1 MSGFE
6 SLSLVRQEKYR
17 PILFGVAI
25 SKEQLSN
32 IQNRKY
38 ARYIFDSITC
48 FDEMKPKEVR
58 QNIRSI
64 SDYLSPASYR
74 FTDANNIVEFA
85 RDSLMKVSG
94 SSLWDDPTYNP
105 PLLNTL
111 TTSAAHK
118 SSMSNILSNHITTT
132 IDHFKNNY
140 NNLVYNW
147 EVLNEATSPAP
158 SQANRILGAVYFSD
172 LYRYAEDAVDGTKIK
187 LFYNDDFR
195 RIDTHQTTLLNLKTE
210 DKIHGLGFQCRV
222 SSTEITNDA
231 TLNSILLNIENIT
244 KKYRSYGFEVHFTEI
259 DFNTA
264 TLNHTLKDDFFA
276 RLLDIALKYGVSNY
290 TVWGLKDDLSPLN
303 GPGIPAK
310 YPLLLNASYVPN
322 ASYNAIL
329 NKLKNYKQEATD
341 YDIFIILGQSN
352 SIGWGRTID
361 PSIGRIGDIMD
372 DDYDN
377 TEDPLIEQWTN
388 YTGGRAN
395 EIIVAKERLY
405 HLDPGTNS
413 DYGLAISFARQYIRE
428 GKLSANRKILLIG
441 SGWNGTGFL
450 TTTNS
455 DPVKRADSGHWRV
468 MTGAQ
473 GATELPRLYDMT
485 LERIRSAISPGN
497 VGTNSLVKGI
507 FWVQGEADAVVATRI
522 PFSSTP
528 APARHP
534 CPPSTVPFPPASL
547 IVNRNRS
554 DVERNNL
561 LTQYEGFLTTML
573 NSLRINI
580 TKYINNVRTFNLPRQ
595 DPLTVPILIGS
606 IPNLQ
611 IPCNYRDDYL
621 YMIDRLQSIP
631 PKNTIINSKFVPSNI
646 ISGTVFD
653 HFLTTGGPELNFH
666 YNKSSQI
673 EFGKR
678 FFYYYNNLSINV
690 DTDYDIFI
698 IMGQSNSVGR
708 GLLEDPNIPKIGTN
722 MMDDDY
728 AGIEN
733 SNIKEWSGSEIIAA
747 RERISHLSSPPSV
760 SGTLYGFPTSFARQY
775 VNEKKL
781 SRYRKVLLIGCGF
794 DGAGVLRTH
803 TTNDA
808 TGLVSIT
815 PNWNSKIRNSLYDQA
830 IRRVRDAINSD
841 GVGRGSEIKGILWH
855 QGETDAKY
863 IKLREYEDIS
873 GAPVVDYDDYKT
885 ELKLTLDGLRN
896 EFTTIINSK
905 RRSVPAP
912 APPAPAPAL
921 PPAQVATSIP
931 ILLGSILPITFFG
944 NGKGDYGYTLMIP
957 IIKSI
962 ADNRANINYSFV
974 SASPITGTVFTKT
987 LTGNG
992 MSLTDYV
999 HFNKS
1004 SQIEFGKR
1012 YFYVYNNNRITTT
1025 FSPAPAP
1032 T

>member
-1 MSGFE
+1 MPGYE
-6 SLSLVRQEKYR
+6 SLSTVKQQKLR

-32 IQNRKY
+32 NQNKKH
-38 ARYIFDSITC
+38 ASYIFDSITC

-58 QNIRSI
+58 QNINSI
-64 SDYLSPASYR
+64 PAYLSPASYK
-74 FTDANNIVEFA
+74 FTDADNIVEFA
-85 RDSLMKVSG
+85 RDNLMKVSG

-105 PLLNTL
+105 PQLNTL
-111 TTSAAHK
+111 TNSPADK
-118 SSMSNILSNHITTT
+118 SSMSNILNNHVTTT
-132 IDHFKNNY
+132 INHFKNNY
-140 NNLVYNW
+140 SNLVYNW
-147 EVLNEATSPAP
+147 QVLNEATSSAP
-158 SQANRILGAVYFSD
+158 SQANRILGPVYFSN
-172 LYRYAEDAVDGTKIK
+172 LYTYADNAVDNTKIK

-195 RIDTHQTTLLNLKTE
+195 NINVHENTLVALKDDE
-210 DKIHGLGFQCRV
+210 KIHGVGIQCHV
-222 SSTEITNDA
+222 SSIEITNDA
-231 TLNSILLNIENIT
+231 TLNRILSDIENVT
-244 KKYRSYGFEVHFTEI
+244 KKYRTYGFEVHFTEI

-264 TLNHTLKDDFFA
+264 DVNNSFKDDFYG
-276 RLLDIALKYGVSNY
+276 RLLDIALKYGVTNY

-303 GPGIPAK
+303 GTGIPAK

-322 ASYNAIL
+322 ESYNAIL
-329 NKLKNYKQEATD
+329 TKLKTYNEEAAD

-361 PSIGRIGDIMD
+361 PNIKSIGSTMD
-372 DDYDN
+372 DDYNN

-395 EIIVAKERLY
+395 EIIAAKEGLH
-405 HLDPGTNS
+405 HLNPGNNTT

-441 SGWNGTGFL
+441 SGWNATGFL
-450 TTTNS
+450 NQ
-455 DPVKRADSGHWRV
+455 SGRHWRV
-468 MTGAQ
+468 KPKTDPITGS
-473 GATELPRLYDMT
+473 EIRLYDMS

-497 VGTNSLVKGI
+497 VGTDSRVKGI
-507 FWVQGEADAVVATRI
+507 FWVQGEADAVFATK
-522 PFSSTP
+522 SSSSIP
-528 APARHP
+528 APARPP
-534 CPPSTVPFPPASL
+534 CPPSTIPFAPAAAT
-547 IVNRNRS
+547 VNINRS
-554 DVERNNL
+554 DAERNNL
-561 LTQYEGFLTTML
+561 LTQYEEFLTTML
-573 NSLRINI
+573 NALRTNI
-580 TKYINNVRTFNLPRQ
+580 AKYINNVRTFNLTRQ
-595 DPLTVPILIGS
+595 DSNSIPILIGS

-621 YMIDRLQSIP
+621 YMIERLESIP
-631 PKNTIINSKFVPSNI
+631 PKNTIINSKFVPSDI

-653 HFLTTGGPELNFH
+653 HFLTTGGPEFNYH

-708 GLLEDPNIPKIGTN
+708 GVLEDSTITRIGN

-728 AGIEN
+728 NAIKN
-733 SNIKEWSGSEIIAA
+733 SNIKEWSGTQIIAA
-747 RERISHLSSPPSV
+747 RERISHFTNSPPPP
-760 SGTLYGFPTSFARQY
+760 GETLYGFPTSFARQY

-781 SRYRKVLLIGCGF
+781 SRYRKVLLIGCGS
-794 DGAGVLRTH
+794 DGSAVLQTHQIDTATHLVNKRT
-803 TTNDA
+803 
-808 TGLVSIT
+808 
-815 PNWNSKIRNSLYDQA
+815 NWNSNIRGSLYDQT
-830 IRRVRDAINSD
+830 ITRVRSAINSV
-841 GVGRGSEIKGILWH
+841 GVGRDSEIKGILWH

-863 IKLREYEDIS
+863 IKLEEYKAIS
-873 GAPVVDYDDYKT
+873 GAPVVDYDDYKR

-912 APPAPAPAL
+912 APAPAPPTATL

-931 ILLGSILPITFFG
+931 IFLGSILPITFFG

-962 ADNRANINYSFV
+962 ADDPANINYSFV
-974 SASPITGTVFTKT
+974 PVTPIAGTVFTKT

-992 MSLTDYV
+992 MTPTDYV

-1004 SQIEFGKR
+1004 SLIELGKR
-1012 YFYVYNNNRITTT
+1012 YFYVYNSNKIRTS
-1025 FSPAPAP
+1025 F
-1032 T
+1032 